1 MKTPGLSWADWPV
14 LIPLARLLPGAGLPL
29 SLRDRKAAALR
40 ILTMEPETSD
50 RAVAA
55 KTGLSDK
62 TVVTIRRRLGAE
74 IPRSDTRRNSA
85 GLDGVRV
92 PGFTGTPGIANVPVP
107 GVPLPALP
115 SGPA

>member
-1 MKTPGLSWADWPV
+1 VGRLGGLDRAG
-14 LIPLARLLPGAGLPL
+14 PLLRGAGLPL

-55 KTGLSDK
+55 KTGLSDN

-92 PGFTGTPGIANVPVP
+92 PGFTGTPGHRERP
-107 GVPLPALP
+107 GAWSTAACAP